1 MEEALR
7 SSKNESIKMT
17 NIMKPK
23 LRLIAL
29 MPLVLAGCQTEPVV
43 TTTNTEVRQEVVRT
57 QGDRVIGREV
67 TVTKTP
73 PAVQVETPTTS
84 PGQRYVWTRGYWR
97 WTGADYEWV
106 PGSWVERP
114 GAAAVWVDGQWQS
127 HPGGW
132 VWVAGHWQ

>member
-84 PGQRYVWTRGYWR
+84 PDNGMSGHAD
-97 WTGADYEWV
+97 TG
-106 PGSWVERP
+106 
-114 GAAAVWVDGQWQS
+114 DGPEQIMNGC
-127 HPGGW
+127 P
-132 VWVAGHWQ
+132 VAGLSVKGGGRLG